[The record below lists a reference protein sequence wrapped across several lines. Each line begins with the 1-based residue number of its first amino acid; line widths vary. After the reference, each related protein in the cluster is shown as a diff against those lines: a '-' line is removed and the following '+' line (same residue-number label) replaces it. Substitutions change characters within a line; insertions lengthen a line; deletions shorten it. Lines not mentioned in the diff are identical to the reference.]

1 MIETKP
7 NVILLVIDCLRSDRI
22 LGSDLTCKTPN
33 IDKLVRRGTSLPNI
47 FVENSITTTSFTSIF
62 TGLYSGNHGITGMA
76 GVRLD
81 NKLTTMAEIFSSN
94 GYKTYAEVT
103 GPLNPLLGI
112 DKGFANYK
120 YRNHHDYFF
129 TDWGNSLVE
138 KLREGYFVAPYFLL
152 VHFWEAHV
160 PVQVPDEFDSPA
172 YGTTK
177 YDRSISALDS
187 YIRRL
192 LEHTGQDT
200 LIILTGDHGECVG
213 ELPDEKTL
221 LPYFIDKLKLPLAVA
236 KQGESM
242 DDIGDLAA
250 EEPLLLHQFATKVS
264 LITQSGKNRI
274 GLLQRI
280 PMIMQL
286 LQIAYKGYRI
296 RAKKGLKGGGDFGLF
311 KEKFLLFFLSVV
323 RGDAEAALF
332 HMVRNSLSMHVYQ
345 HGYHIYDYLQ
355 NVPIVFVKKGLFPE
369 NKRIDADLRH
379 IDLLPTLIE
388 ALHLDAPPEGYD
400 GTSYFS
406 YILEGGGQDR
416 PTYMEARGATA
427 YAEKVFLIRGV
438 RRENRKIA
446 FAPYEK
452 DAPVEYYDLSM
463 DSQELNNL
471 GSTEEAAKLKK
482 EADTIATSFSQH
494 AGQRLTVA
502 ENLELI
508 ERLKDLGYM

>member
-1 MIETKP
+1 
-7 NVILLVIDCLRSDRI
+7 
-22 LGSDLTCKTPN
+22 
-33 IDKLVRRGTSLPNI
+33 
-47 FVENSITTTSFTSIF
+47 
-62 TGLYSGNHGITGMA
+62 
-76 GVRLD
+76 
-81 NKLTTMAEIFSSN
+81 
-94 GYKTYAEVT
+94 
-103 GPLNPLLGI
+103 
-112 DKGFANYK
+112 
-120 YRNHHDYFF
+120 
-129 TDWGNSLVE
+129 
-138 KLREGYFVAPYFLL
+138 
-152 VHFWEAHV
+152 
-160 PVQVPDEFDSPA
+160 
-172 YGTTK
+172 
-177 YDRSISALDS
+177 
-187 YIRRL
+187 
-192 LEHTGQDT
+192 
-200 LIILTGDHGECVG
+200 
-213 ELPDEKTL
+213 
-221 LPYFIDKLKLPLAVA
+221 
-236 KQGESM
+236 
-242 DDIGDLAA
+242 
-250 EEPLLLHQFATKVS
+250 
-264 LITQSGKNRI
+264 
-274 GLLQRI
+274 
-280 PMIMQL
+280 MIMQL